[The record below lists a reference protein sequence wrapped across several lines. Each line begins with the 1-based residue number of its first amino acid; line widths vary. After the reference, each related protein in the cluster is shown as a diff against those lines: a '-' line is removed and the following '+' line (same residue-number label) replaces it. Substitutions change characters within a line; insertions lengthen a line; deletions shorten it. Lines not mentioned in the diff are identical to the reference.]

1 MLCLVYE
8 VEEYIITLT
17 VFFFFLRKTSNKWRR
32 GGRRPSLSLLFPGNG
47 SLFFSK
53 FRCTPTFSLSF
64 IENNL
69 FDGEQAAGRIKEKRP
84 RKERWSVQQFMI
96 VPIITF
102 GVFLAGT
109 VTAWCS
115 LTHLWRIT
123 LCYVMEPSVIQKA
136 TVSVL
141 LFCFPFLVISCLI
154 AFVSIQQ
161 PFFYLFKFKKEPE

>member
-17 VFFFFLRKTSNKWRR
+17 VFFFFKEKPRISEGEAAEDHPYPCCFLETDPSSSLNSYISTQFYRKQFIRWRT
-32 GGRRPSLSLLFPGNG
+32 G
-47 SLFFSK
+47 
-53 FRCTPTFSLSF
+53 
-64 IENNL
+64 I
-69 FDGEQAAGRIKEKRP
+69 AGRIKEKRP

-102 GVFLAGT
+102 GVFLAGR

-123 LCYVMEPSVIQKA
+123 LCYVMELSVIQET

-141 LFCFPFLVISCLI
+141 LFCFPFLVMSCLI
-154 AFVSIQQ
+154 TFFSIQQ